1 MAHKKAAGT
10 TRLGRDSNAQ
20 RLGVKMFAGQQ
31 AKAGNIIVRQRGS
44 KFRAGENVMMG
55 KDDTLF
61 ATTDG
66 IIQFSQ
72 KKQRKFT
79 GNLENVKYVNVV
91 TGKVKS
97 QKSKVKSSKK

>member
-20 RLGVKMFAGQQ
+20 RLGVKMYAGQFV
-31 AKAGNIIVRQRGS
+31 KPGNIIVRQRGS
-44 KFRAGENVMMG
+44 KFRAGENVKIG

-61 ATTDG
+61 ATSNG
-66 IIQFSQ
+66 VIKFSQ

-79 GNLENVKYVNVV
+79 GNLEQVKYVNVV
-91 TGKVKS
+91 TEKPKAKVKP
-97 QKSKVKSSKK
+97 KAKK